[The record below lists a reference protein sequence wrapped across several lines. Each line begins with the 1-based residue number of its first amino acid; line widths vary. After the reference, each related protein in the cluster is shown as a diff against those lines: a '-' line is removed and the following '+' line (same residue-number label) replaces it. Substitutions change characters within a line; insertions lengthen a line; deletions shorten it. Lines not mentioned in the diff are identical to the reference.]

1 VNHGARDRVSWKLA
15 EADDRRA
22 GFQQQRRA
30 VHAPG
35 AGKAAPATSAFNFGR
50 CQVSPG
56 RLAACRAARLG
67 HPTNVASPSHPAR
80 ESRRAGPRPPC
91 PIDRLESSNLRRQR
105 PTTTT
110 TSHAGSVAVACTNH
124 WLPSRPLVHGRGKQ
138 PNRAIHARSSSPGMS
153 SATCLA
159 RSLPAHV
166 SCPTVWING
175 IVCIGR
181 QI

>member
-1 VNHGARDRVSWKLA
+1 LLNRREAWAAVYWRGKPVNHGARDRVSWKLA

-110 TSHAGSVAVACTNH
+110 TTSHAGSVAVACTNH

-138 PNRAIHARSSSPGMS
+138 PNRAIHAR
-153 SATCLA
+153 
-159 RSLPAHV
+159 V
-166 SCPTVWING
+166 F
-175 IVCIGR
+175 
-181 QI
+181 